1 MERDNTRMKYFLA
14 SLSQSQMACD
24 SGLFHSCNTASNKDG
39 RTVLFLVINWV
50 FVGVKILPALTSR
63 QVLTQRRGKEGER
76 IRGPIYFDQSC
87 FLTRSSPQTGPRKQ
101 SSQTVRG
108 LDTWKQALSL
118 TPPLVITVEQEVRA
132 SRSCEGGRLSP
143 VARAGLRG
151 LEAGLRVGQRRHWA
165 SGRVEFFFLFLNP
178 HAKQNTAV
186 LLVNYAVLMGQFRSL
201 LTEFVSHFR
210 QTLPLFKDG
219 VGRTLALRRT
229 MWCKTE
235 PTSVL
240 ARGAV
245 RHSCLYNTAR
255 GALCYLQINNIPW
268 KYCKMGAKTLIRYIL
283 LQVCLRKKGDLLSVN
298 MF

>member
-1 MERDNTRMKYFLA
+1 MA

-63 QVLTQRRGKEGER
+63 QVLTQRRGKEGREYAGPS
-76 IRGPIYFDQSC
+76 ILISLVSSRGLLRRQGRENNLPRRSEA
-87 FLTRSSPQTGPRKQ
+87 LTPENKRCLSHRLWWSQ
-101 SSQTVRG
+101 SSRRWEPAG
-108 LDTWKQALSL
+108 A
-118 TPPLVITVEQEVRA
+118 VRA
-132 SRSCEGGRLSP
+132 GGS
-143 VARAGLRG
+143 V
-151 LEAGLRVGQRRHWA
+151 GLRVGQRRHWA